1 MKTYYL
7 TITVQVKVESN
18 LSIEEVIDQFGSET
32 DYNFSSTDEVEVIET
47 EILEVDKSADH
58 ETLPY

>member
-1 MKTYYL
+1 MKTHYL

-32 DYNFSSTDEVEVIET
+32 DYNFESTDDVEVLET
-47 EILEVDKSADH
+47 EILEV
-58 ETLPY
+58 E

>member
-32 DYNFSSTDEVEVIET
+32 DYNFESTDDVEVLET
-47 EILEVDKSADH
+47 EILEV
-58 ETLPY
+58 E

>member
-32 DYNFSSTDEVEVIET
+32 DYNFESTDDVKVLET
-47 EILEVDKSADH
+47 EILEV
-58 ETLPY
+58 E

>member
-1 MKTYYL
+1 MKTHYL

-32 DYNFSSTDEVEVIET
+32 DYNFESTDDVKVLET
-47 EILEVDKSADH
+47 EILEV
-58 ETLPY
+58 E